1 MNIRARLEM
10 VTKPKE
16 GKPKAVSPE
25 IRSSKSN
32 HFYESI
38 EEPCSPEWTLAERL
52 AWGAL
57 KEEEMAWQYRVHQ
70 DLMSMI
76 DLSVLTQI
84 DPNQAN
90 DQVQGVVDRLL
101 DEYKAPLNARLR
113 QVIRKNIQDEL
124 FGLGPLEAVLNDP
137 KVSDIL
143 INGHAKVFVERSGR
157 MELTPI
163 RFRDDAH
170 LIKIIEKI
178 VSGVGRR
185 VDESVP
191 MVDARLK
198 DGSRFN
204 AIIPPLALDG
214 PSVSIRRFP
223 AERLKMRAL
232 VAYGSLT
239 PQAAD
244 VLAGAVRARLN
255 ILVSGGTGSGKTTML
270 NVLSGYIQEDERI
283 ITIEDAAELQL
294 QQTHVVRLETR
305 PPNVEGRGAITQREL
320 VKNALRMRPERII
333 LGEVRGDEAFDMLQA
348 MNTGHDG
355 SLATIHANSPR
366 DCMARLESMIAMTGM
381 DMPMR
386 MVRQQISSAVDLVV
400 QVARLEDGQ
409 RKTISI
415 SEVLGM
421 EGDVI
426 SMSEIFYFKRTGVGP
441 DGKVVGS
448 MVASGVVPSFYEK
461 LLVRGLNIPPEVFAP
476 GDTPDGGVT

>member
-1 MNIRARLEM
+1 MNLRARLEK
-10 VTKPKE
+10 VNNPDDRKSRS
-16 GKPKAVSPE
+16 VPE
-25 IRSSKSN
+25 VRASNRTN
-32 HFYESI
+32 HFYESVI
-38 EEPCSPEWTLAERL
+38 EHQLPEWTLTDRM

-57 KEEEMAWQYRVHQ
+57 DEEDMRWQYRIHQ

-76 DLSVLTQI
+76 DLSVLAQI
-84 DPNQAN
+84 EPEQAN
-90 DQVQGVVDRLL
+90 DQVHSVVDRLL
-101 DEYKAPLNARLR
+101 DEYKAPLNAKVR

-137 KVSDIL
+137 RVSDIL
-143 INGHAKVFVERSGR
+143 INGHDKVFVERSGR

-232 VAYGSLT
+232 VNYGSLT
-239 PQAAD
+239 AEAAD

-294 QQTHVVRLETR
+294 QQSHVVRLETR
-305 PPNVEGRGAITQREL
+305 PANVEGRGAVTQREL

-381 DMPMR
+381 DMPTK
-386 MVRQQISSAVDLVV
+386 MVRQQIASAVDLVV

-409 RKTISI
+409 RKTISV

-421 EGDVI
+421 EGDII
-426 SMSEIFYFKRTGVGP
+426 SMSEIFYFKRTGVST
-441 DGKVVGS
+441 DGKVIGS
-448 MVASGVVPSFYEK
+448 MVATGVVPSFYEK
-461 LLVRGLNIPPEVFAP
+461 LLLRGINIPPEVFAP
-476 GDTPDGGVT
+476 TDEDAGGK